1 MYRGWAVFVHN
12 VLLPWVCHGVAFDWL
27 WGGCKILVP
36 LPSNDP
42 TIEPISLIS
51 VTKESRKE
59 TDMIHSGVLIG
70 KEQSVKGEWRKD
82 G

>member
-12 VLLPWVCHGVAFDWL
+12 VVLPWVCHGLAFDWL
-27 WGGCKILVP
+27 LGGCTVLVP

-42 TIEPISLIS
+42 TNEAISLIS

-59 TDMIHSGVLIG
+59 TDMIHSAVLIG
-70 KEQSVKGEWRKD
+70 KEQRIKLKWRKD
-82 G
+82 V